1 MRGTSATR
9 FIVGA
14 LACAWLLGGLLGA
27 AARDQDPD
35 SELLD
40 RATALRT
47 FTQSVER
54 YARLRAWYEEPLS
67 PFDARR
73 DLWSLRRQRAYLASA
88 IRTARPEARL
98 GDIFTEPVVRMLRED
113 IGEAIHELDIE
124 GLLDED
130 FDIALVDLVVT
141 ERVPRWAMRPVPEVL
156 LERLPPLPGAIEY
169 RLVGDALI
177 LWDVHAEVL
186 IDALPRALVLP

>member
-1 MRGTSATR
+1 
-9 FIVGA
+9 
-14 LACAWLLGGLLGA
+14 
-27 AARDQDPD
+27 
-35 SELLD
+35 
-40 RATALRT
+40 
-47 FTQSVER
+47 
-54 YARLRAWYEEPLS
+54 
-67 PFDARR
+67 
-73 DLWSLRRQRAYLASA
+73 
-88 IRTARPEARL
+88 
-98 GDIFTEPVVRMLRED
+98 MLRED

-141 ERVPRWAMRPVPEVL
+141 ERVPRWAMRPVADVL

-177 LWDVHAEVL
+177 LWDVHAEIL